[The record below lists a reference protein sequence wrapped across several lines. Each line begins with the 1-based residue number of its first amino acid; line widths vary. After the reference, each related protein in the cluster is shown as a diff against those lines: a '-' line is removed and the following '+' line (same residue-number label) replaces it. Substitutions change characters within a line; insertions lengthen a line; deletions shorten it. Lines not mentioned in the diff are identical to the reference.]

1 MDKDLF
7 KLFSILALVLIFLF
21 ITYIIITYSKF
32 PPSITETLS
41 NQDYLV
47 LMGDSIFKNDI
58 YVKDGH
64 SVGENLQSSHG
75 NVIVL
80 AEDNA
85 VISDIE
91 KQMSLIPNNAKNKNT
106 KIVISVGGNDLLNQ
120 YNFNDVNNISHV
132 DSIFNQYT
140 SSINNIKNNIESEII
155 LCNIYYP
162 RSKSVVR
169 YYDIIDLWNSKMK
182 TYAKNNNFKLL
193 RLDESVDKEEYFTNE
208 IEPSK
213 HGSKVISEMILNS

>member
-21 ITYIIITYSKF
+21 ITYITITYSKF

-120 YNFNDVNNISHV
+120 YNFNDVNNLSHV

-169 YYDIIDLWNSKMK
+169 L
-182 TYAKNNNFKLL
+182 
-193 RLDESVDKEEYFTNE
+193 
-208 IEPSK
+208 
-213 HGSKVISEMILNS
+213 